1 MEKSFVGQV
10 RKDFSKFFSVEEDRS
25 NLSHC
30 ARCRCQCDYQSEV
43 PFQMAEPGPITQL
56 LVSASGGD
64 RDALAAL
71 TTLLYDELR
80 RRAAA
85 LLHLYQGGSRHSLRP
100 TELVHEAFV
109 YLMGRE
115 TTSWQ
120 NRAHFFAH
128 ASTLMR
134 WLLVDRARARL
145 RLKRGAGATCIRL
158 DESLGISAERD
169 VDVLALDAA
178 LRTLATRDALQ
189 AEIVMMR
196 FFGGLSVEEVA
207 VVKGLSKRSVESEWT
222 MIKAWLRR
230 ELSAN

>member
-1 MEKSFVGQV
+1 
-10 RKDFSKFFSVEEDRS
+10 
-25 NLSHC
+25 
-30 ARCRCQCDYQSEV
+30 
-43 PFQMAEPGPITQL
+43 MAEPGHITQL
-56 LVSASGGD
+56 LVSASSGD
-64 RDALAAL
+64 RHALEAL

-85 LLHLYQGGSRHSLRP
+85 LLHQGASRHTLRP

-115 TTSWQ
+115 TISWQ

-134 WLLVDRARARL
+134 WLLVDRARARM
-145 RLKRGAGATCIRL
+145 RLKRGAGSTCILL
-158 DESLGISAERD
+158 DESMCVSAERD
-169 VDVLALDAA
+169 VDVLAIDEA
-178 LRTLATRDALQ
+178 LRTLAKRDPLQ
-189 AEIVMMR
+189 AEIVIMR

-207 VVKGLSKRSVESEWT
+207 EVKGLSKRSVESEWT

-230 ELSAN
+230 ELSAS

>member
-1 MEKSFVGQV
+1 
-10 RKDFSKFFSVEEDRS
+10 
-25 NLSHC
+25 
-30 ARCRCQCDYQSEV
+30 
-43 PFQMAEPGPITQL
+43 MAEPDHITHL

-64 RDALAAL
+64 RSALEAL
-71 TTLLYDELR
+71 TAIIYDELR

-85 LLHLYQGGSRHSLRP
+85 LLHQDASRHSLRP

-115 TTSWQ
+115 SVSWH

-134 WLLVDRARARL
+134 WLLVDRARART
-145 RLKRGAGATCIRL
+145 RLKRGAGSTCILL
-158 DESLGISAERD
+158 DESMGVSAERD
-169 VDVLALDAA
+169 VDVLAIDAA
-178 LRTLATRDALQ
+178 LRTLAQRDALQ
-189 AEIVMMR
+189 AEIVIMR

-207 VVKGLSKRSVESEWT
+207 EVKGLSKRRVELEWT

-230 ELSAN
+230 ELSAS